1 MTAHPPLRY
10 PPDYPPTTR
19 WKRFFL
25 GVPWLGP
32 DLRFFRALHATQAAR
47 TAASMAAWGGGVRQA
62 LAEAVG
68 AIFAEHCA
76 WPTPWFL
83 PDDDVA
89 VIADGP
95 GVGWFED
102 PDRGAAIKAIEAL
115 VGTRRPDAFWTSA
128 GSATL
133 GALVDQLVHAA
144 PSLQGQER
152 IG

>member
-1 MTAHPPLRY
+1 MNADAPLRY
-10 PPDYPPTTR
+10 PPHYPPTSG

-47 TAASMAAWGGGVRQA
+47 TAASITAWGGGPRQA

-68 AIFAEHCA
+68 AIFAKHCE

-83 PDDDVA
+83 PDDHVA
-89 VIADGP
+89 VIAGGP
-95 GVGWFED
+95 GVGWLED
-102 PDRGAAIKAIEAL
+102 PDPNAAIEAIEAL
-115 VGTRRPDAFWTSA
+115 TGTRRPDGFWTRA
-128 GSATL
+128 ASATL
-133 GALVDQLVHAA
+133 GALVDQLVHEA
-144 PSLQGQER
+144 PSLHGQDG